1 MKNIQKSF
9 KEMINIRGIYKKL
22 EINKNTCLY
31 YRKRVNDGK
40 EVHVEKMT
48 ELLKKAGYIDLGWK
62 KAE

>member
-1 MKNIQKSF
+1 MSKSITQSF
-9 KEMINIRGIYKKL
+9 VEMINKRGIYKKL

-48 ELLKKAGYIDLGWK
+48 ELLLKAGYVDLGWK
-62 KAE
+62 KS